1 MVSFIAVLGLVAS
14 LVSLGVGLFAVRAGD
29 VHWQTLLFTTLVMT
43 SIALAIGVRSET
55 QPFWKRPL
63 SNPSLLGALAL
74 TLALQLAAIY
84 VPFLQ
89 RVLRTTALP
98 ARDVLVALAAGA
110 VVLLAVE
117 TWKWALR
124 RSSTHGGSHPGFQ
137 PKGAQ
142 PSGFGEEP

>member
-1 MVSFIAVLGLVAS
+1 MVTFIVVQGLVAS

-29 VHWQTLLFTTLVMT
+29 VHWQTLLFTTLVFT

-55 QPFWKRPL
+55 QAFWKRPL
-63 SNPSLLGALAL
+63 SNPALLGTLAL

-98 ARDVLVALAAGA
+98 HA
-110 VVLLAVE
+110 
-117 TWKWALR
+117 TC
-124 RSSTHGGSHPGFQ
+124 
-137 PKGAQ
+137 
-142 PSGFGEEP
+142 